1 MRPAAT
7 KRLLAL
13 AKQRLRWR
21 GRSRVDQ
28 QHGTTRDAEIQPLSR
43 DATRIFDAP
52 DNRPASRGWR
62 GEATRLEGRRGP
74 SPCCWAMSIARQRVG
89 RRAWLRTSVGVRV
102 SQPPD
107 YTESPMPRASTSG
120 ERVRFHVENGVAVPT
135 RVHTVSKGA
144 LIMGIST
151 RFRIS
156 TDGYEEGND

>member
-1 MRPAAT
+1 MEGGGDTVGRPPWPVALLLGDEYCPAAG
-7 KRLLAL
+7 RAPGV
-13 AKQRLRWR
+13 ASNQR
-21 GRSRVDQ
+21 GRPR
-28 QHGTTRDAEIQPLSR
+28 
-43 DATRIFDAP
+43 F
-52 DNRPASRGWR
+52 PA
-62 GEATRLEGRRGP
+62 
-74 SPCCWAMSIARQRVG
+74 
-89 RRAWLRTSVGVRV
+89 
-102 SQPPD
+102 PD